1 MTHAR
6 RDSRRDPDRPAPLRS
21 SLGDGRTAEQ
31 RLASS
36 PVCLFAVLLAVV
48 FALPAL
54 AAGDDWPQF
63 RGPGGLGEAE
73 AIDLPLPW
81 AEGDFVWR
89 VALPGKGHSSP
100 VVRGGR
106 VYLTSGNEETGELI
120 VLAYNAADGKP
131 LWRRVFACDT
141 YKMHQFN
148 AYSAATPVVDE
159 KRLYLNAAAREAYF
173 VVALNVDDGAIA
185 WRRDFAPFVA
195 QHGAG
200 ASVALCGEL
209 VIVPNDQDGPSFC
222 AALNRA
228 TGEIV
233 WKVDRK
239 SVRAA
244 YGTPLVFQPAGASP
258 QIILSS
264 MAHGLTSLNPAD
276 GRVNWEISLFTY
288 RTVGSPTAAGGTILA
303 GCGEGGSG
311 KRFVAVTPA
320 DAAKG
325 IEPKVVHDFEGAL
338 PYVPIPVA
346 RGDLAFLWT
355 DAGVVS
361 CYQTGSWKMLW
372 RERVGGKYF
381 ASPIRVGDKVFCPS
395 RDGEMVVLAAAPEY
409 RLITRFPLPEGTH
422 ATPAVA
428 DGMMFVRTYGQ
439 LFAVG
444 KPRPE

>member
-1 MTHAR
+1 MTHSRRDSCPHAR
-6 RDSRRDPDRPAPLRS
+6 R
-21 SLGDGRTAEQ
+21 GRWSIAVSAAG
-31 RLASS
+31 RGAAVRACWRVGL
-36 PVCLFAVLLAVV
+36 LMFAL
-48 FALPAL
+48 ALPA
-54 AAGDDWPQF
+54 AVSADDWPQF
-63 RGPGGLGEAE
+63 RGPGGLGETA

-81 AEGDFVWR
+81 TENDFAWR
-89 VALPGKGHSSP
+89 VTLPGKGHSSP

-106 VYLTSGNEETGELI
+106 VYLTSGDEESGELI

-131 LWRRVFACDT
+131 LWRRQFAGDT

-148 AYSAATPVVDE
+148 TYSAASPVVDE
-159 KRLYLNAAAREAYF
+159 KRLYLNVATREAYF
-173 VVALNVDDGAIA
+173 VVALNADDGAIA
-185 WRRDFAPFVA
+185 WRREFPPFVA

-200 ASVALCGEL
+200 ASVALCGNL

-222 AALNRA
+222 AALDRA
-228 TGEIV
+228 TGATV

-244 YGTPLVFQPAGASP
+244 YGTPFIYQPEGAAAP
-258 QIILSS
+258 QVILSS
-264 MAHGLTSLNPAD
+264 MAHGLTSLNPSD

-288 RTVGSPTAAGGTILA
+288 RTVGSPTAAAGAILA

-311 KRFVAVTPA
+311 KRFVAVTPG
-320 DAAKG
+320 DAARG
-325 IEPKVVHDFEGAL
+325 IEPKVAHDFEGAL

-346 RGDLAFLWT
+346 HGPLAFLWT

-395 RDGEMVVLAAAPEY
+395 REGEMVVIAAAPDY
-409 RLITRFPLPEGTH
+409 RLIARCPLPEGTH

-444 KPRPE
+444 KPRS

>member
-1 MTHAR
+1 MTRAR
-6 RDSRRDPDRPAPLRS
+6 RNPRHESDRLARRRQWLSDGFKAKRRPAP
-21 SLGDGRTAEQ
+21 G
-31 RLASS
+31 
-36 PVCLFAVLLAVV
+36 PVHLFAVLLAVV
-48 FALPAL
+48 LALPTP
-54 AAGDDWPQF
+54 AAGVDWPQF
-63 RGPGGLGEAE
+63 RGPGGLGKAE

-81 AEGDFVWR
+81 AEGDFAWR
-89 VALPGKGHSSP
+89 VSLPGKGHSSP
-100 VVRGGR
+100 VVYGGR
-106 VYLTSGNEETGELI
+106 VYVTSGNEESGELI

-131 LWRRVFACDT
+131 LWQKQFAGGT

-148 AYSAATPVVDE
+148 TYSAATPVVAE
-159 KRLYLNAAAREAYF
+159 KRLYLNVATNESYF
-173 VVALNVDDGAIA
+173 VVALNKSDGEVV
-185 WRRDFAPFVA
+185 WRREFAPFVA

-200 ASVALCGEL
+200 ASLALCGEL

-244 YGTPLVFQPAGASP
+244 YGTPFIYQPDPAAAP
-258 QIILSS
+258 QVILSS

-288 RTVGSPTAAGGTILA
+288 RTVGSPTAAGGVILA

-311 KRFVAVTPA
+311 KRFVAVTPG
-320 DAAKG
+320 DTAKG
-325 IEPKVVHDFEGAL
+325 IEPKIAHDFDAAL
-338 PYVPIPVA
+338 PYVPIPVTH
-346 RGDLAFLWT
+346 GDLAFLWS

-381 ASPIRVGDKVFCPS
+381 ASPICVGDKVFCPS

-409 RLITRFPLPEGTH
+409 RLIARFPLPEGTH

-428 DGMMFVRTYGQ
+428 DGMMFVRTYGE

-444 KPRPE
+444 KRRS